1 MQRLP
6 KRPPST
12 STTTYEYNY
21 TNDDGHS
28 RTYSPS
34 LSFQEESDTSR
45 RVKFRHSNH
54 SPDHY
59 VYPSSSYSQQP
70 IYSAESIQQSYWK
83 DDHVSKSYYDTT
95 LSQPPYSRGQP
106 QDIPY
111 DQSYQQDRHT
121 YQQPDELGPQDQQYD
136 DYSQREYPHEHN
148 QHPQTDHTYNE
159 THFNQAQLLF
169 DSPRE
174 SPQIEAYDLPHRT
187 AKRFEISTTQ
197 VVDPEVFLNQEGG
210 VASDGNISGMLNRWN
225 GVSDNAQ
232 QLEEQGEEVGD
243 REIMD
248 SQEGGGMTKS
258 PRVLVVHAPY
268 YDDLAA
274 AWYDPVKRK
283 IEVLE
288 DTKDTSGW
296 DLAMLVIEQVQPD
309 QIVMSSRTAQSLT
322 DKIAAWDEEN
332 SLERSDS
339 DVASTRLSIL
349 SYKQCKHSAAIATLA
364 CVRLPNQSS
373 IVQSTRPLASSAST
387 NTTSDQPVANYRY
400 ENNDAQDYRLG
411 LTKLGC
417 WVNIDAPLAVVATG
431 VLINQVKQSA
441 IAEDTISEAVGRHY
455 FELNSLESMELEQHL
470 QINKDAL
477 TSLAI
482 FDVEAHA
489 YMHARNHKQALSV
502 FGLLDTCVTPLG
514 KKLFHT
520 WHLRPLASLSQIEA
534 RHEAIS
540 VFTANHNSP
549 NTDTLIRLLRKI
561 KNIPYILHK
570 MRNGTA
576 KFMDWRHL
584 IESFE
589 AIVEVRTNLIGLPW
603 PKPVEIIRKARGNIS
618 LEIEILRATVNQC
631 IDWDTSRAQSR
642 MAVKIGVSVE
652 LDEMKEVYAKLDG
665 FLSEVARMIHGEIP
679 PGTARDFNVIYLPQ
693 IGFHA
698 VIHTEEESSPPKI
711 SDWEARFSTTDK
723 HYYKNQHMRDLDAH
737 YGDIYVAMTNLE
749 IDIVQDLTEKL
760 QEREPMILAAVDV
773 ISELDCLLALAK
785 AVHQFDLR
793 RPHMTNEN
801 SLKIKGGR
809 HILYDQ
815 VCHTYVPNDIILA
828 GGKYDDNHNMMIV
841 TGANGS
847 GKSAYGKQVALIV
860 FMAQMG
866 SFVPAEQA
874 EIGICDKI
882 FTRLQTKESSSKHA
896 SAFMID
902 LAQVSQALRGATEKS
917 LIILDEFGK
926 GTITW
931 DGAGLLAGVIDYL
944 QAGPC
949 PKTVVLTHF
958 HELITQ
964 RFIKE
969 DSGVLFAHMK
979 TIMGAANELHFLF
992 KLAPGSSHSSYA
1004 AECALQHNIPKEIVD
1019 RAIFVTEC
1027 VSKFEL
1033 HRIQNTHITP
1043 TEEAELKA
1051 NEVLA
1056 ARFLGWAIDPDIEN
1070 VRTKVEDM
1078 LEETDVS
1085 LFATDATTD
1094 NRVGNVNDNGAEE
1107 TARLE
1112 DRERRDDQ
1120 EVDELVSDDDMAYS
1134 DETD

>member
-1 MQRLP
+1 MQRPP
-6 KRPPST
+6 KRPPPS

-21 TNDDGHS
+21 TNDDGHFQ
-28 RTYSPS
+28 TYSPS

-45 RVKFRHSNH
+45 RVKFRLSNH

-83 DDHVSKSYYDTT
+83 DDHVPKTYDGTT
-95 LSQPPYSRGQP
+95 LSQPSYSRGQP

-111 DQSYQQDRHT
+111 DQSYQQDSHT
-121 YQQPDELGPQDQQYD
+121 YQQPDQSGSQDQQYD
-136 DYSQREYPHEHN
+136 EYSQREYPHEHN
-148 QHPQTDHTYNE
+148 QYPQTDHTYSE
-159 THFNQAQLLF
+159 THFYQAQPLS
-169 DSPRE
+169 DPPGE

-187 AKRFEISTTQ
+187 AKRSEISTTQ

-210 VASDGNISGMLNRWN
+210 VASDRNISGMLDRWN
-225 GVSDNAQ
+225 GEDDNAQ
-232 QLEEQGEEVGD
+232 QQDGQGKEVGD

-248 SQEGGGMTKS
+248 SKEGGGKRKS
-258 PRVLVVHAPY
+258 PKVLVVHAPY

-288 DTKDTSGW
+288 DTKDTLGW

-322 DKIAAWDEEN
+322 DKIAVWDEEN
-332 SLERSDS
+332 PLERSES
-339 DVASTRLSIL
+339 DVASSRLSIL

-387 NTTSDQPVANYRY
+387 NTTSDQPVANYGY
-400 ENNDAQDYRLG
+400 ENNDEQEYRLG

-431 VLINQVKQSA
+431 ILINQVKQSA
-441 IAEDTISEAVGRHY
+441 MAEDTNSEAVGRHY

-520 WHLRPLASLSQIEA
+520 WHLRPLANKSQIEA

-549 NTDTLIRLLRKI
+549 ITDTLIKLLRKI

-603 PKPVEIIRKARGNIS
+603 PKPVEVIRKARGNIS
-618 LEIEILRATVNQC
+618 LEIETLRATVNQC

-642 MAVKIGVSVE
+642 MAVKVGVSVE

-665 FLSEVARMIHGEIP
+665 FLNEVARMIHGEIP

-698 VIHTEEESSPPKI
+698 VIHTEEESSPPMI

-760 QEREPMILAAVDV
+760 QVREPTILAAVDV

-793 RPHMTNEN
+793 RPHMTNDN

-828 GGKYDDNHNMMIV
+828 GGKYGDNHNMMIV

-902 LAQVSQALRGATEKS
+902 LGQVSQALRGATEKS

-979 TIMGAANELHFLF
+979 TIMGVANELHFLF
-992 KLAPGSSHSSYA
+992 KLAPGSSHTSYA

-1033 HRIQNTHITP
+1033 HKIQNTHITP

-1070 VRTKVEDM
+1070 VRMKVEDM

-1094 NRVGNVNDNGAEE
+1094 NRVGNGNDKGAEE

-1120 EVDELVSDDDMAYS
+1120 EVDELVSDNDMAYS